1 MLIVAPYHLQENTS
15 ELFAVGSS
23 LWFGCLSQS
32 THPLK
37 KDGPSHVIL
46 TFFLVPKGR
55 FQETRESE
63 DSDVLWGKI
72 LGMR

>member
-32 THPLK
+32 THPVK

-46 TFFLVPKGR
+46 SFFFGALREYFKKPEKVKIATFFGVKY
-55 FQETRESE
+55 
-63 DSDVLWGKI
+63 
-72 LGMR
+72 